1 MGSGFLLLP
10 LKSETWG
17 LVVLRGANLYRSYRR
32 FLEGYCGLGVPG
44 FASQSEPSL
53 YITPQ
58 QCESIFFYFKIFF
71 ALEKH
76 EHLIYAYI
84 QCIKD
89 IFWKSSDKSSI
100 LVLLFV
106 E

>member
-1 MGSGFLLLP
+1 MW
-10 LKSETWG
+10 K
-17 LVVLRGANLYRSYRR
+17 Y
-32 FLEGYCGLGVPG
+32 
-44 FASQSEPSL
+44 
-53 YITPQ
+53 
-58 QCESIFFYFKIFF
+58 FFYFKIFF

-106 E
+106 EWKPNFR